1 MQYQFRH
8 STCCPNDMNQTLIV
22 KYFRQKRST
31 IAPDVWSYQQ
41 RWINNYGHWWLLCH
55 TLYHGNHFFDC
66 ELVSQSYKPLFF
78 QSPFLNF
85 RYSSIFVSLM
95 NFQIEFTFSNW
106 ILIFCNQPFLNFGY
120 LYIIFSTNW
129 IYNFFHF
136 LIGLL
141 LFLIIKWIFFPILKC
156 IFLLFSNWNFF
167 NSMNIYLHFQ
177 LHPQTRVSSKDTI
190 YM

>member
-1 MQYQFRH
+1 
-8 STCCPNDMNQTLIV
+8 
-22 KYFRQKRST
+22 
-31 IAPDVWSYQQ
+31 
-41 RWINNYGHWWLLCH
+41 
-55 TLYHGNHFFDC
+55 
-66 ELVSQSYKPLFF
+66 
-78 QSPFLNF
+78 
-85 RYSSIFVSLM
+85 M

-106 ILIFCNQPFLNFGY
+106 ILIFCNQPFINFGY

-177 LHPQTRVSSKDTI
+177 LHPQTRVSSLKDWKIILPICKETFFHFAIGILFRFLFFSSLFGTI
-190 YM
+190 LFYSFLFFSIHHFAHSLLSDFFRYFHFW